1 MRELQTTSPRGLD
14 RESLPFRLFEKAKRF
29 GIWNPSE
36 IDFAQDRADWVKL
49 AEDERDLLLRLT
61 AMFQAGE
68 ESVTLD
74 LLPLIQVIAG
84 EGRIEEEMFLTS
96 FLWEEAKHVD
106 LFRRFLD
113 EVTGERRDLTAFH
126 SPSYRSILYE
136 ALPEAM
142 HRLRNDR
149 SAEAVAQA
157 SVTYNMIVEGVLA
170 ETGYQ
175 GYLTILENRSLMPGI
190 RHGVRLLKQ
199 DESRHIAYGVYLL
212 SRLVAEG
219 GQPVWEAVQE
229 RMEALLPPALGVVQE
244 MFSPYDPIPFGVD
257 PEQFLGFAMT
267 QFQYRYERVERAARE
282 GVVADDPADSDTA
295 DSGAGAALS

>member
-1 MRELQTTSPRGLD
+1 MRELKTTSLRGLD
-14 RESLPFRLFEKAKRF
+14 RSTLPFRLFEKAKRF
-29 GIWNPSE
+29 GIWNPAT
-36 IDFAQDRADWVKL
+36 IDFAQDRLDWVRL
-49 AEDERDLLLRLT
+49 AEPERDLLLRLT
-61 AMFQAGE
+61 SMFQAGE

-113 EVTGERRDLTAFH
+113 EVTGDRRDLAGFH
-126 SPSYRSILYE
+126 SPSFRAIVYE

-142 HRLRNDR
+142 GQLQSD
-149 SAEAVAQA
+149 SSAVAVA
-157 SVTYNMIVEGVLA
+157 RAAVTYNMIVEGVLA

-175 GYLTILENRSLMPGI
+175 GYLSILESRGILPGI
-190 RHGVRLLKQ
+190 CAGVRLLRQ
-199 DESRHIAYGVYLL
+199 DEARHIAYGVHLL

-219 GQPVWEAVQE
+219 GPEVWQAIEAQME
-229 RMEALLPPALGVVQE
+229 RLLPPALGVVQE
-244 MFSPYDPIPFGVD
+244 MFSPYDPVPFGVD

-267 QFQYRYERVERAARE
+267 QFQYRFARIERARSE
-282 GVVADDPADSDTA
+282 GLVEIDLDEDD
-295 DSGAGAALS
+295 GAIPS